1 MYNGNIILLGAPGS
15 GKGTLGS
22 VLSEELSYTI
32 ISTGDILR
40 KEKESK
46 SEIGNKIN
54 DLIGK
59 GNLVPDDMINKIVEK
74 KIKSLDKYILD
85 GYPRTV
91 PQAKFLENID
101 EVGLCIYLEISDE
114 TIIKRVTESGKTSG
128 REDDQN
134 IDIINKR
141 IKQFK
146 EETTPLIKF
155 YKDRKMLSSIDGELS
170 KNDVFKQVLDILS
183 LWK

>member
-59 GNLVPDDMINKIVEK
+59 GNLVPDDMINI
-74 KIKSLDKYILD
+74 
-85 GYPRTV
+85 
-91 PQAKFLENID
+91 F
-101 EVGLCIYLEISDE
+101 
-114 TIIKRVTESGKTSG
+114 
-128 REDDQN
+128 
-134 IDIINKR
+134 
-141 IKQFK
+141 
-146 EETTPLIKF
+146 
-155 YKDRKMLSSIDGELS
+155 
-170 KNDVFKQVLDILS
+170 
-183 LWK
+183 